1 MRSARKATA
10 ALAAS
15 AAAALALSAC
25 SGGSAGGG
33 LTEPLDTEAE
43 IEISLAWWGDDT
55 RAAMYEEA
63 VALFEKEYPNITV
76 TTGFQDFPN
85 YWTARNTEAAS
96 SSLPDV
102 FQMDL
107 SYLRQYGN
115 TGQLLDLAPAFE
127 SNLDVSGY
135 DEQLLQ
141 AGNLNGAQVGIPTS
155 TNTLAFFYNADVL
168 EELGMEPPAEGYTWE
183 DLNEWSAEVAAKGGK
198 QDPAVYGSGDYTGT
212 FWFFCQWLI
221 QQGKQP
227 FTDDGQM
234 NFTEAEATE
243 FLNLTAENRE
253 AGDVFFPIEKTK
265 QIEPL
270 TGFMTSAETGVMTW
284 DNFLAG
290 YVAETEQDIQMLPM
304 PSGPNGPQQFWKP
317 SMLLSASAN
326 TEQPAA
332 AAKLIDFLV
341 NDPEVGKIFGTNK
354 GVPAVQAQ
362 IDAMDVEEG
371 SVDARVV
378 AFEEEVADLVTE
390 PAPMPAE
397 GFGAIEAEWLRLFEE
412 MAYERITVD
421 EFVEQWFPFAQ
432 DTIPAPE

>member
-15 AAAALALSAC
+15 AAAALALTAC

-33 LTEPLDTEAE
+33 VAEPVDTEEE
-43 IEISLAWWGDDT
+43 IEISLSWWGDDT

-63 VALFEKEYPNITV
+63 VALFEEKNPNITV
-76 TTGFQDFPN
+76 TTGFQAYPD

-115 TGQLLDLAPAFE
+115 TGQLLDLTDAE
-127 SNLDVSGY
+127 GVNLDTSGY
-135 DEQLLQ
+135 DEQLLA
-141 AGNLNGAQVGIPTS
+141 AGNLDGEQLGIPTS
-155 TNTLAFFYNADVL
+155 TNTLAMFYNADLV
-168 EELGMEPPAEGYTWE
+168 EELGMEPLEEGYTWD
-183 DLNEWSAEVAAKGGK
+183 DLNAWVEEASDKGAGEK
-198 QDPAVYGSGDYTGT
+198 PVIYGGGDYTGQ
-212 FWFFCQWLI
+212 FWFLCQWLI
-221 QQGKQP
+221 QQGVQP
-227 FTDDGQM
+227 FTDDGQL
-234 NFTEAEATE
+234 NFDEAQVTE
-243 FLNLTAENRE
+243 FLNLTADARE
-253 AGDVFFPIEKTK
+253 AGDRYFPIEKAK

-270 TGFMTSAETGVMTW
+270 SGFTTSAVASEMSW

-290 YVAETEQDIQMLPM
+290 YVAETEQNIEMLPI
-304 PSGPNGPQQFWKP
+304 PSGENGPQQFWKP

-341 NDPEVGKIFGTNK
+341 NDPEVGKVFGTNK
-354 GVPAVQAQ
+354 GVPATQAQ
-362 IDAMDVEEG
+362 IDAMEVEEG
-371 SVDARVV
+371 SVDAKVV
-378 AFEEEVADLVTE
+378 AYEEEVADVVTE
-390 PAPMPAE
+390 SAPLPAE
-397 GFGAIEAEWLRLFEE
+397 GFGAIEAEWLRLHEE
-412 MAYERITVD
+412 LQYGNVTVD
-421 EFVEQWFPFAQ
+421 EFVEQWFVFAQ